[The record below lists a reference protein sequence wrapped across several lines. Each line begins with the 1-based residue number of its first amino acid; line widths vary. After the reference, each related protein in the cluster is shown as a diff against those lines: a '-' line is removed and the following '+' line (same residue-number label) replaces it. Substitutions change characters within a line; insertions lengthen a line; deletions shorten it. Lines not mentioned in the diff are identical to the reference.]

1 MKRTLNGVG
10 YPILSGSATKN
21 RFYQLLFDVF
31 SDFGNGKLNFVSTG
45 GVVETISRTPLLV
58 SLGNV
63 WILRRLIILWN
74 INVKKNLILDPFL
87 GRKGPIFGSKKLDFC
102 RIFGS
107 KSDQKED
114 EGRSF
119 RVSQRYHFS
128 SFGKLILRS
137 FLVVFDLFFG
147 VFLLQNGAL
156 LLQNWS
162 SFASKKE
169 SQTRLKRHNL
179 ELFCSKILRSPN
191 GQVGHPSRGPRM
203 GPPKG
208 GQLLKKNLSYNAS

>member
-1 MKRTLNGVG
+1 M
-10 YPILSGSATKN
+10 SA
-21 RFYQLLFDVF
+21 
-31 SDFGNGKLNFVSTG
+31 G
-45 GVVETISRTPLLV
+45 GVVETISRTPLV

-119 RVSQRYHFS
+119 ESHSEVFFPLLESWHCGHFW
-128 SFGKLILRS
+128 S
-137 FLVVFDLFFG
+137 FLTSFLEFFY
-147 VFLLQNGAL
+147 
-156 LLQNWS
+156 
-162 SFASKKE
+162 SKM
-169 SQTRLKRHNL
+169 
-179 ELFCSKILRSPN
+179 ELFCSKIEALLLQKKSLKHARNDIIWS
-191 GQVGHPSRGPRM
+191 SFA
-203 GPPKG
+203 PKFWDLG
-208 GQLLKKNLSYNAS
+208 MDK